1 MFVFFDVDRTLL
13 DFDTAAELGIKNVFD
28 KFRAEIKTDY
38 AEFLFQWRKWAQFYF
53 DEYSEGKWTHWEQK
67 RMRLW
72 KTFQVTG
79 GIELSYEEADR
90 RFAFY
95 EKVYEENI
103 CLFPDVISVLDALQ
117 KAGVPMGVITNGEEP
132 IQLAKL
138 ERFGLK
144 KYFDVVVVSSSA
156 GVSKPD
162 PEIGR
167 LAAEK
172 IGNPDP
178 SEIFF
183 IGDSLAHDIP
193 LALAL
198 GWKGIFIN
206 RSGKKYDVPAG
217 IMEIHS
223 LQEIVPQITGS
234 FQK

>member
-1 MFVFFDVDRTLL
+1 MFVYFDVDRTLL

-28 KFRAEIKTDY
+28 EFRSDIKTNFE
-38 AEFLFQWRKWAQFYF
+38 EFIFQWKKWAQFYF

-72 KTFQVTG
+72 KTFLVTG

-103 CLFPDVISVLDALQ
+103 ALFSDVIPVLENLKQ
-117 KAGVPMGVITNGEEP
+117 AGVPMGVITNGEEP

-167 LAAEK
+167 IAAEK

-178 SEIFF
+178 SEIYFV
-183 IGDSLAHDIP
+183 GDSLVHDIP

-198 GWKGIFIN
+198 GWNGVFIN
-206 RSGKKYDVPAG
+206 RRGKKYEVPEG
-217 IMEIHS
+217 IMEIGN
-223 LQEIVPQITGS
+223 LQEIVPEITGS